1 MDSQELTGGNAVRQT
16 GKVAMKKENPCLI
29 FEAGTNNKGAIP
41 VTGHNRRLAS
51 PSGNVQ
57 GYRWQLTRHAAPR
70 NAGQSSPYTLIRAI
84 IVEPAPLT
92 EQPDELLPG
101 WRRLSDRH
109 PANDKSVS
117 YR

>member
-1 MDSQELTGGNAVRQT
+1 LGNNKAPACESRGFVRKKQKVCILTHL
-16 GKVAMKKENPCLI
+16 P
-29 FEAGTNNKGAIP
+29 NNKGAIP
-41 VTGHNRRLAS
+41 VTGRNRRLAS

-70 NAGQSSPYTLIRAI
+70 NAGQSSPYT
-84 IVEPAPLT
+84 
-92 EQPDELLPG
+92 PDPCNHSRTGSPHGAAGRTLPG